1 MNQPLPADQRAML
14 RRVRPVQLIFL
25 GFLLVT
31 AAGTGLLLLP
41 AATAPG
47 EQTDFIHAL
56 FTATSALCV
65 TGLTVVDT
73 GSHFSVFGQVVILV
87 LIQLGGF
94 GVMTFAT
101 VVGLMVLGR
110 LSLRS
115 KLLAA
120 TEAKSLGLADLRSLT
135 LGIIKISLAIEAV
148 LAVILSLRFRLGYD
162 MSLGDAIWHG
172 SFHAVSA
179 FNNAGFALY
188 SDSMMGFVGD
198 PVIGLPLCAAI
209 ILGGLGFPVIMQL
222 RRRFRTPRLWSMHTR
237 IVVWATSVLLVLG
250 TGMILALEWSN
261 PATLGPMS
269 WPEKLLA
276 SFFQSVQTRT
286 AGFNSVD
293 ISAMEPTTWLGM
305 DVLMFIGGAPAG
317 TAGGI
322 KVTTVAV
329 LLFIV
334 FTELRGDA
342 AVNIFG
348 KRLSRAVHR
357 QAIAVVLLAGS
368 LVVVVTGA
376 LMHLSGLPLDQVL
389 FETVSAFSTVGLST
403 GITAELPM
411 LGQLMLVLL
420 MFIGRVGPITFASA
434 LALRERRTLYE
445 LPKERPIIG

>member
-1 MNQPLPADQRAML
+1 ML

-120 TEAKSLGLADLRSLT
+120 TEAKSLGLADLRSLI
-135 LGIIKISLAIEAV
+135 LGIIKISLVIEAV
-148 LAVILSLRFRLGYD
+148 LAVILALRFHLGYD
-162 MSLGDAIWHG
+162 MSLGDAIWHA

-269 WPEKLLA
+269 WLEKLLA

>member
-47 EQTDFIHAL
+47 GQTDFIHAL

-120 TEAKSLGLADLRSLT
+120 TEAKSLGLADLRSLI
-135 LGIIKISLAIEAV
+135 LGIIKISLVIEAV
-148 LAVILSLRFRLGYD
+148 LAVILSLRLHLGYD

-293 ISAMEPTTWLGM
+293 ISAMKPTTWLGM

>member
-1 MNQPLPADQRAML
+1 ML

-120 TEAKSLGLADLRSLT
+120 TEAKSLGLADLRSLI
-135 LGIIKISLAIEAV
+135 LGIIKISLVIEAV
-148 LAVILSLRFRLGYD
+148 LAVILSLRFHLGYD

-188 SDSMMGFVGD
+188 TDSMMGFVGD

-222 RRRFRTPRLWSMHTR
+222 RRRFRTPRLWSMHTS

>member
-1 MNQPLPADQRAML
+1 ML

-47 EQTDFIHAL
+47 GQTDFIHAL

-120 TEAKSLGLADLRSLT
+120 TEAKSLGLADLRSLI
-135 LGIIKISLAIEAV
+135 LGIIKISLVIEAV
-148 LAVILSLRFRLGYD
+148 LAVILSLRLHLGYD

-293 ISAMEPTTWLGM
+293 ISAMKPTTWLGM